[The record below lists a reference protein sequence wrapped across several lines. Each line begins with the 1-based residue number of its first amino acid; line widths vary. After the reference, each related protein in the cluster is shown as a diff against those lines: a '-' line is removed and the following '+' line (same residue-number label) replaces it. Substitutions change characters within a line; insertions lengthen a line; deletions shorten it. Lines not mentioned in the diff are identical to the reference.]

1 MRVRETT
8 DMQDKQVRENQQTD
22 REMPGRPQN
31 SRPTIGLLIGET
43 EDSISWTMWMGVD
56 AVAQERGANLICFV
70 GGALRAPY
78 DFTAQANVLYDLVNP
93 EILNGLVIWGGGLA
107 QFTDPGEVRI
117 LCEQYRPLPVVNAA
131 LPLEGIPSILVDNY
145 LGMHAAMVHLT
156 EVHGY
161 RRIAFIRGPEGHPE
175 AEERYRAYT
184 DVLARHA
191 LPLDADL
198 IAPGEFSA
206 SSGIEAI
213 ALLLDE
219 RKLLPQADFEAV
231 VAVDDATAIGA
242 MEALRAR
249 GIRVPGD
256 VAVVGFDDT
265 EEAKAVTPPLTT
277 VRQPIYEQGQQA
289 TEMLLALLEGKQVP
303 ERVMLPTELV
313 VRQSCGCLATSVVQ
327 AAVGSVTGTGETFA
341 VAFAAQREEILS
353 KMIQAMGFSATGI
366 VPEQAEQLLDA
377 FSAELMTDSLV
388 ESASR
393 GPGPGTFLSTL
404 DDILGQVMTKG
415 SDVVVWQEALS
426 AMRCH
431 TMPCLVDQEVL
442 SRAEDLWQQA
452 RVMIGEAVQRAQ
464 VYRVLQADQ
473 QATRL
478 REIGQALITTSNVT
492 ELMNVAA
499 QELPRLGIKRGYVSL
514 YEKPETPTEWS
525 RLILAYDE
533 EGRVELEAGGQR
545 FPSRQLVPEGLLPQ
559 ERRYS
564 MVVEPLYFRE
574 DQLGIALFEASPR
587 EAMVYNVLREHLAS
601 ALKRVLLVEQLE
613 SRALQLQTAGEV
625 ARAASRILNPDE
637 LIPQVVDLVRER
649 FGLYYAGLFLVDQ
662 AGEWTGEPGRWAV
675 LRAGTGEAGRQ
686 MVERGH
692 RLEIGGTSMIG
703 WCVANRQARIALDV
717 GEEAVRFDN
726 PLLPETR
733 SEMALP
739 LVSRGQAIG
748 ALTIQSSHE
757 AAFTEENITVLQTMA
772 SQVANAIE
780 NARLFERTQTALK
793 EMEATHRRYLQQ
805 AWTEY
810 LQTAKATGYEI
821 GRPDAAPLGNAV
833 LSEIQQAMERQSTP
847 TAAVATVLTGGDGEG
862 KDHSALV
869 APIALSGTVI
879 GALSIHDDDGARQW
893 TKDEIA
899 FIEAIAERMALAAE
913 TLRLLEETQRRA
925 ARERLTREVTDKM
938 RRAIDMD
945 TLLQTVVRETATALD
960 ASGAFV
966 QLSTPPEMADKLH
979 PMGDGGENGIQP
991 PTERE

>member
-1 MRVRETT
+1 
-8 DMQDKQVRENQQTD
+8 
-22 REMPGRPQN
+22 
-31 SRPTIGLLIGET
+31 
-43 EDSISWTMWMGVD
+43 
-56 AVAQERGANLICFV
+56 
-70 GGALRAPY
+70 
-78 DFTAQANVLYDLVNP
+78 
-93 EILNGLVIWGGGLA
+93 
-107 QFTDPGEVRI
+107 
-117 LCEQYRPLPVVNAA
+117 
-131 LPLEGIPSILVDNY
+131 VDNY

-175 AEERYRAYT
+175 SEDRYRAYT
-184 DVLARHA
+184 DVLAEYA
-191 LPLDADL
+191 LPLNADL
-198 IAPGEFSA
+198 IAPGEFSK
-206 SSGIEAI
+206 SSGIEAV
-213 ALLLDE
+213 ALLLDK
-219 RKLLPQADFEAV
+219 RKLRPKADFEAV
-231 VAVDDATAIGA
+231 VAVDDATAIGV

-265 EEAKAVTPPLTT
+265 EEAKVVTPPLTT

-341 VAFAAQREEILS
+341 VAFAARREEILS
-353 KMIQAMGFSATGI
+353 KMIQAMGFFATGI

-377 FSAELMTDSLV
+377 FSAELMTDSLA
-388 ESASR
+388 ESAS
-393 GPGPGTFLSTL
+393 PGTFLSKL
-404 DDILGQVMTKG
+404 DEILGQVMTKG

-426 AMRCH
+426 AMRRH
-431 TMPCLVDQEVL
+431 TMPCFVDQEVL
-442 SRAEDLWQQA
+442 SRAEDLWQQG
-452 RVMIGEAVQRAQ
+452 RVMIGEAAQWAQ

-492 ELMNVAA
+492 ELADEIA
-499 QELPRLGIKRGYVSL
+499 YQLPTAGIPGCYLSL
-514 YEKPETPTEWS
+514 YEGEEIPPEQS
-525 RLILAYDE
+525 KLFLAYDE
-533 EGRVELEAGGQR
+533 KGRVELEPSGQR
-545 FPSRQLVPEGLLPQ
+545 FLSRQLVPEGLLPR
-559 ERRYS
+559 ERRYTM
-564 MVVEPLYFRE
+564 MVESLYFSE
-574 DQLGIALFEASPR
+574 DQLGFALFEIGPR
-587 EAMVYNVLREHLAS
+587 EGADRSGRRVYEVLREHLAS
-601 ALKRVLLVEQLE
+601 ALKRVLLIEQLE
-613 SRALQLQTAGEV
+613 SRALQLQTASEV
-625 ARAASRILNPDE
+625 ARAASRILDPDE

-692 RLEIGGTSMIG
+692 KLEVGGTSMIG
-703 WCVANRQARIALDV
+703 WCVANRHARIALDV

-739 LVSRGQAIG
+739 LVTRGQAIG

-780 NARLFERTQTALK
+780 NARLFERTQVALK

-821 GRPDAAPLGNAV
+821 GRLEAVPLGDAV
-833 LSEIQQAMERQSTP
+833 LPEIQQAMERQSTP
-847 TAAVATVLTGGDGEG
+847 TAAVATVLAGDDGEG

-869 APIALSGTVI
+869 APIALGGTVI
-879 GALSIHDDDGARQW
+879 GALGIHDDDGARQW
-893 TKDEIA
+893 TEGEIA

-966 QLSTPPEMADKLH
+966 QLSTPPEM
-979 PMGDGGENGIQP
+979 MGDGGENGIQP
-991 PTERE
+991 STERE